1 VLAWQ
6 TAAQFGDGSGAD
18 RLLELT
24 TIVEG
29 PRVDLATRFATA
41 LRGGDAGELNTV
53 SKDFEDTGDL
63 IAAIDAAA
71 HAALIYRRHDQRGSA
86 LTCAARAQTLAQRC
100 GATTP
105 ALRQAAQPLPLT
117 DREREIVTLLGQGL
131 PSRVIAARLTLS
143 TRTVEGHI
151 YRAMAKTGTTN
162 REELAAL
169 LRR

>member
-1 VLAWQ
+1 M
-6 TAAQFGDGSGAD
+6 AA
-18 RLLELT
+18 
-24 TIVEG
+24 
-29 PRVDLATRFATA
+29 RFATA
-41 LRGGDAGELNTV
+41 LQTGDADELAAV
-53 SKDFEDTGDL
+53 STSFQGIGDL

-71 HAALIYRRHDQRGSA
+71 HAAVAYRRHDQRGSA
-86 LTCAARAQTLAQRC
+86 LTCSTRAQALAREC

-131 PSRVIAARLTLS
+131 PSRAIAERLTLS

-162 REELAAL
+162 RDELAAL